1 MPWPDYRS
9 EKPVGNRSAH
19 EGCHSEPPRSGGEES
34 FDCAQDRSHAIGCE
48 TRDSSAYGLRM
59 TSHRNQCDETRE
71 DAKLSEE
78 YVVPHL
84 LSRRALLRSTLA
96 LGLSLG
102 LVGRAAGAPED
113 LRKARPQA
121 GDVFVFSLGDRRGQL
136 ITPQDLPLGGPPV
149 IAYPMELTSQTI
161 RDGSRL
167 NQVLLVR
174 LAQEE
179 LAEQTRSVAAEGIV
193 GYSAVCTHTGC
204 NISGWKGD
212 TKHFVCPCHTSA
224 FDPKDRARVIS
235 GPAPRPLASLPLR
248 LVDGKIAVAGP
259 FSGRVGGDQK

>member
-1 MPWPDYRS
+1 MPSRDCLC
-9 EKPVGNRSAH
+9 EKPQTA
-19 EGCHSEPPRSGGEES
+19 EFCQGCQ
-34 FDCAQDRSHAIGCE
+34 A
-48 TRDSSAYGLRM
+48 
-59 TSHRNQCDETRE
+59 
-71 DAKLSEE
+71 
-78 YVVPHL
+78 PHL
-84 LSRRALLRSTLA
+84 LSRRVLLRSALA

-102 LVGRAAGAPED
+102 LGGRAASAPED
-113 LRKARPQA
+113 SRKARPQV
-121 GDVFVFSLGDRRGQL
+121 GDVFVFSSGDRRGQP
-136 ITPQDLPLGGPPV
+136 IIPQDLPLGGPPV
-149 IAYPMELTSQTI
+149 TAYPMEPTSQTV

-179 LAEQTRSVAAEGIV
+179 LTEQTRSVAAEGIV

-212 TKHFVCPCHTSA
+212 TKYFVCPCHSST

-248 LVDGKIAVAGP
+248 LVDGKVAVAGV